1 MRFRSLLHCCAT
13 SLLAIVSLSFLLTG
27 CGSRKLNKNMAQ
39 DLIANLPGD
48 ILDQEDFIVEEIS
61 QISSSNAVIQTKL
74 KAAFRFQKVR
84 GKWIP
89 REVRIGN
96 DQWEDIDDLV
106 ATLRRIKE
114 DRTRDMMDT
123 VAGAIEKYFAKN
135 GELPRFDD
143 YDSLSDALA
152 PEYLNPLIRLDA
164 WERPLHADQL
174 NANTIRLL
182 SGGADGKLW
191 SGDDIELVS
200 TYTGK

>member
-1 MRFRSLLHCCAT
+1 
-13 SLLAIVSLSFLLTG
+13 
-27 CGSRKLNKNMAQ
+27 MAQ
-39 DLIANLPGD
+39 DLIANLPGE
-48 ILDQEDFIVEEIS
+48 ILDQEDFNVEEVN
-61 QISSSNAVIQTKL
+61 QISSSNAIIETNL
-74 KAAFRFQKVR
+74 KAAFRYQKVQ

-114 DRTRDMMDT
+114 DRTREMMDT

-135 GELPRFDD
+135 GELPRFSD

-164 WERPLHADQL
+164 WERPLHVDQL
-174 NANTIRLL
+174 NENTIRLL
-182 SGGADGKLW
+182 SGGADGKLS
-191 SGDDIELVS
+191 SGDDIELVR
-200 TYTGK
+200 TYTSK

>member
-1 MRFRSLLHCCAT
+1 
-13 SLLAIVSLSFLLTG
+13 
-27 CGSRKLNKNMAQ
+27 MAQ

-123 VAGAIEKYFAKN
+123 VAGAIEKYFVKN

>member
-1 MRFRSLLHCCAT
+1 M
-13 SLLAIVSLSFLLTG
+13 SFLLTG

-48 ILDQEDFIVEEIS
+48 VLDQEDFDVEGIS
-61 QISSSNAVIQTKL
+61 QIGSSNAVIQTKL
-74 KAAFRFQKVR
+74 NAAFRFQKVR

-114 DRTRDMMDT
+114 DRTRGLLDT
-123 VAGAIEKYFAKN
+123 VAEAIEKYCVEN
-135 GELPRFDD
+135 GALPRFGD

-164 WERPLHADQL
+164 WERPLHVDQL
-174 NANTIRLL
+174 NANTVRLL

-191 SGDDIELVS
+191 SGDDIELIR
-200 TYTGK
+200 TYTSK